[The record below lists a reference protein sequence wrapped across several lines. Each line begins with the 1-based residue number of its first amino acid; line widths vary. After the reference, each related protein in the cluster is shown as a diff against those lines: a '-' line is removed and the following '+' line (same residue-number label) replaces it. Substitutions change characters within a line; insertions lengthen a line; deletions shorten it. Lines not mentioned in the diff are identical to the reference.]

1 MVQCDNKNNKMTPRQ
16 KLMLFLISS
25 DPGIRGDY
33 KMQMFYDRTDFPAK
47 VTENLKP
54 MLAEG
59 LIKPSKYYDNKTVS
73 EYEIT
78 EKGKLYLDKHFDE
91 IEIFNYIKTVHNP
104 DFLMEITKKNIDKK
118 KTI

>member
-1 MVQCDNKNNKMTPRQ
+1 MTPRQ

-33 KMQMFYDRTDFPAK
+33 KMQMFYDKVDFPAK

-54 MLAEG
+54 MLDEG

-78 EKGKLYLDKHFDE
+78 EKGQLYLDNNFDE
-91 IEIFNYIKTVHNP
+91 NEIFNYIKTVHNP
-104 DFLMEITKKNIDKK
+104 DFLMDITKSYIDKK
-118 KTI
+118 NSV